1 MKNLSRRAAL
11 LGVFGFAAGL
21 SAKEKK
27 KKRKQSETLG
37 LLAGTVFHSGG
48 MSYPG
53 VLVAVFAADAE
64 KPEWK
69 GLTDGRG
76 EFAIRV
82 PATAEGIKYRV
93 VVETKGFKT
102 LEHEMYAYEAQRS
115 TQNFLLK
122 KADQLDVTIS
132 AIKASKGTGKK

>member
-1 MKNLSRRAAL
+1 M
-11 LGVFGFAAGL
+11 LGVLGYVAGA
-21 SAKEKK
+21 SAKDKK

-37 LLAGTVFHSGG
+37 LLTGTVFHSGG
-48 MSYPG
+48 LSYPG
-53 VLVAVFAADAE
+53 VPIAVFAADAD

-69 GLTDGRG
+69 GMTDGRG

-93 VVETKGFKT
+93 AVETKGLKR
-102 LEHEMYAYEAQRS
+102 LEHEMHAYEAQRS
-115 TQNFLLK
+115 RQNFLLK
-122 KADQLDVTIS
+122 KADQLDVTMS